1 MRDVFEEGCH
11 VGPVRASE
19 MSLSLWPNEC
29 FRAVLIRDAAL
40 KQHLEGYWRRET
52 HHVYAPDLVGVW
64 VNTSSCSCVLDTS
77 SADTSLAPGT
87 GLQCSFQPSFLFI
100 NSEMTDRGW
109 SLI

>member
-1 MRDVFEEGCH
+1 
-11 VGPVRASE
+11 

-64 VNTSSCSCVLDTS
+64 VNTSSCSCVLCLGV
-77 SADTSLAPGT
+77 A
-87 GLQCSFQPSFLFI
+87 LQCCWTQVLLIQAWLQALVCSALSSPHFFLL
-100 NSEMTDRGW
+100 TAR
-109 SLI
+109 